1 MAAPRYAR
9 HSTSRRCSARVREG
23 LSHSAEFW
31 KERANSF
38 IRRGLRARSSMASSS
53 LPLRYTCP
61 LTWAS
66 GSDRQAMARARVV
79 LPLPD
84 SPTMV
89 SISPASRAKLTGW
102 RVNSG

>member
-1 MAAPRYAR
+1 M
-9 HSTSRRCSARVREG
+9 
-23 LSHSAEFW
+23 SHSAEFW

-89 SISPASRAKLTGW
+89 SISPVSSVKLTGW